1 MLKGTWSV
9 IAMVATAPLLRAVSI
24 GGESDGCSTTLY
36 STLNSTLRK
45 HMNIHDRPYKCPVTS
60 CMSHSD
66 GFATKGVL
74 DRHKAAKHPNLTPR
88 RGKKEYYCPQQG
100 CHRSIASPEKNPFKR
115 KDHLHEHIKRI
126 HNNFVTQAPVP
137 FQNDPLT
144 RIIRDQRASAVG
156 DETGEYIVNNHLH
169 TTTARLQEK
178 RHEEDV
184 VAQASTATSTGEE
197 CCRHGKKSKRS
208 IGK

>member
-1 MLKGTWSV
+1 
-9 IAMVATAPLLRAVSI
+9 
-24 GGESDGCSTTLY
+24 
-36 STLNSTLRK
+36 
-45 HMNIHDRPYKCPVTS
+45 MNIHDRPYKCPVTS

-137 FQNDPLT
+137 VQDDPLT

-156 DETGEYIVNNHLH
+156 DETGEYIFNNNLH
-169 TTTARLQEK
+169 TTTARSREK

-184 VAQASTATSTGEE
+184 VTQANTATSRGEE
-197 CCRHGKKSKRS
+197 CCRHGQEVEALHRKMADIERRLEASEARQADLSRKLRASKEKEAKLADLLS
-208 IGK
+208 LYTKQSDD